1 MGSGI
6 SNDKRYYRLELTDY
20 SAVSFCSFGKYY
32 FGTLEEIRTFID
44 RLEKERGDSQREL
57 VSAFRACEAGQ
68 TDASHHAAFQKVP
81 LLTSAVLVHQ
91 ESLVL
96 EDYAW
101 DHLNTWQSI
110 YKMRC
115 KKVESEHLWFE
126 CEGRFFRSVKAAF
139 KELQHESAL
148 GGWKAVTEE
157 MLWGFPCMIR
167 GDSLQ
172 LQSMLAEPERGFS
185 DLEALE
191 HDWNAFMRNPVPD
204 YTGFCDD
211 IFGDG

>member
-1 MGSGI
+1 
-6 SNDKRYYRLELTDY
+6 
-20 SAVSFCSFGKYY
+20 
-32 FGTLEEIRTFID
+32 
-44 RLEKERGDSQREL
+44 LEKERGDSQREL
-57 VSAFRACEAGQ
+57 VSAFRAYEAGQ

-81 LLTSAVLVHQ
+81 LLTPAVLVHQ

-139 KELQHESAL
+139 RELQHESAL

-157 MLWGFPCMIR
+157 MLWGFPCMLQ
-167 GDSLQ
+167 GDSERFWNA
-172 LQSMLAEPERGFS
+172 LAEPEKVFRTMEE
-185 DLEALE
+185 LEQDRE
-191 HDWNAFMRNPVPD
+191 MFKKEPD
-204 YTGFCDD
+204 PSFDEFCND